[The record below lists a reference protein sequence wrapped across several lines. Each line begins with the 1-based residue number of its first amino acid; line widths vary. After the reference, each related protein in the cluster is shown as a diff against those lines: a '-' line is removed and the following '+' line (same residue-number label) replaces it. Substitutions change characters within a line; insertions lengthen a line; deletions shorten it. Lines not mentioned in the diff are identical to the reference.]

1 MRSRLAAV
9 NRASLVWFEDPFGVH
24 FYGLRRG
31 MDATR
36 RCKLP
41 AVVCSGQIG
50 VHGD

>member
-1 MRSRLAAV
+1 MRSRLAAAD
-9 NRASLVWFEDPFGVH
+9 RASLVWFEALFGVH
-24 FYGLRRG
+24 FCGLRRG
-31 MDATR
+31 MDVTR